1 MIINRTIRKELED
14 AINNSDRKVI
24 VLYGPRQA
32 GKTTLIEMLLS
43 EELNYKK
50 YNGDDIFTQNIF
62 SNNNL
67 ENLKRSIGEKDF
79 LIIDEAQRINNIGLS
94 LKLIIDN
101 LPVKIIVSGSVSFDL
116 ASKVCEPLT
125 GRTKTFWLYP
135 LSLREVKDK
144 IPQMENDKIIEEIL
158 LYGMYPKV
166 WNIKGKA
173 EKEDYLFEY
182 INNYLYRDIL
192 TISKIK
198 KPKKVVDLLTL
209 LALQIGSEVSISE
222 LAKNTNLTQA
232 TVENYLDI
240 LEKMFVIFN
249 IRGFSRN
256 LRKEISKTSKYYF
269 FDMGVRNALIRN
281 FNPLSLRN
289 DTGEMFEN
297 WVISEKIKKSNN
309 SRVFSNF
316 YFWRTYDQQ
325 EIDLIEESK
334 GKIIA
339 YECKWKKNV
348 KKVPNDWRK
357 TYPQSKFNLINK
369 DNAFNFLLD

>member
-1 MIINRTIRKELED
+1 MIINRTIKKDIEIEL
-14 AINNSDRKVI
+14 NNSDRKVI
-24 VLYGPRQA
+24 ILYGPRQA

-43 EELNYKK
+43 QDLSYKK

-67 ENLKRSIGEKDF
+67 ESLKREIGEKDL

-101 LPVKIIVSGSVSFDL
+101 LPIKVIVSGSASFDL
-116 ASKVCEPLT
+116 ADKVCEPLT

-144 IPQMENDKIIEEIL
+144 FPQMEKDKIIEEML
-158 LYGMYPKV
+158 LYGMYPKI
-166 WNIKGKA
+166 WNIEGKK
-173 EKEDYLFEY
+173 EKEDYLFKY
-182 INNYLYRDIL
+182 INSYLYRDIL

-198 KPKKVVDLLTL
+198 KPKKIIDLLIL
-209 LALQIGSEVSISE
+209 LALQIGSEVSVSE
-222 LAKNTNLTQA
+222 LAQNTNLTQS
-232 TVENYLDI
+232 TVENYLDV

-249 IRGFSRN
+249 VRGFSRN

-281 FNPLSLRN
+281 FNPLSLRG
-289 DTGEMFEN
+289 DAGAMFEN

-309 SRVFSNF
+309 NRDFSNF

-325 EIDLIEESK
+325 EIDLVEDSK
-334 GKIIA
+334 GSITA
-339 YECKWKKNV
+339 YECKWKKDT
-348 KKVPNDWRK
+348 KKIPNDWK
-357 TYPQSKFNLINK
+357 KAYPQSQFNLINK
-369 DNAFNFLLD
+369 DNVFEFLS

>member
-1 MIINRTIRKELED
+1 MIINRTIKKDIEIEL
-14 AINNSDRKVI
+14 NNSDRKVI
-24 VLYGPRQA
+24 ILYGPRQA

-43 EELNYKK
+43 QDLSYKK

-67 ENLKRSIGEKDF
+67 ENLKREIGEKD
-79 LIIDEAQRINNIGLS
+79 LLVIDEAQRIGNIGLS

-101 LPVKIIVSGSVSFDL
+101 LPIKVIVSGSASFDL
-116 ASKVCEPLT
+116 AGKVCEPLT

-135 LSLREVKDK
+135 LSLKEVKDRF
-144 IPQMENDKIIEEIL
+144 PQMENDKIIEEML
-158 LYGMYPKV
+158 LYGMYPKI
-166 WNIKGKA
+166 WNIESKK

-198 KPKKVVDLLTL
+198 KPKKVIDLLTL
-209 LALQIGSEVSISE
+209 LALQIGNEVSVSE
-222 LAKNTNLTQA
+222 LAQNTNLTQS
-232 TVENYLDI
+232 TVENYLDV

-269 FDMGVRNALIRN
+269 FDLGVRNALIRN
-281 FNPLSLRN
+281 FNNLSLRS
-289 DTGEMFEN
+289 DADAMFEN

-309 SRVFSNF
+309 NRDFSNF

-334 GKIIA
+334 GNILA
-339 YECKWKKNV
+339 YECKWKKDT
-348 KKVPNDWRK
+348 KKIPNDWKK
-357 TYPQSKFNLINK
+357 TYPQSQFNLINK
-369 DNAFNFLLD
+369 DNVFEFLS

>member
-1 MIINRTIRKELED
+1 MIINRTIKKELES
-14 AINNSDRKVI
+14 ALKNTDRKVI

-32 GKTTLIEMLLS
+32 GKTTLIEMLLHQDLS
-43 EELNYKK
+43 YKK

-67 ENLKRSIGEKDF
+67 ESLKREIGEKDL

-101 LPVKIIVSGSVSFDL
+101 LPIKVIVSGSVSFDL
-116 ASKVCEPLT
+116 ADKVCEPLT

-144 IPQMENDKIIEEIL
+144 FPQMEKDKIIEEML
-158 LYGMYPKV
+158 LYGMYPKI
-166 WNIKGKA
+166 WNIEGKK
-173 EKEDYLFEY
+173 EKEDYLFKY
-182 INNYLYRDIL
+182 INSYLYRDIL

-198 KPKKVVDLLTL
+198 KPKKIIDLLIL
-209 LALQIGSEVSISE
+209 LALQIGSEVSVSE
-222 LAKNTNLTQA
+222 LAQNTNLTQS
-232 TVENYLDI
+232 TVENYLDV

-249 IRGFSRN
+249 VRGFSRN

-281 FNPLSLRN
+281 FNPLSLRG
-289 DTGEMFEN
+289 DAGAMFEN

-309 SRVFSNF
+309 NRDFSNF

-325 EIDLIEESK
+325 EIDLVEDSK
-334 GKIIA
+334 GSITA
-339 YECKWKKNV
+339 YECKWKKDT
-348 KKVPNDWRK
+348 KKIPNDWK
-357 TYPQSKFNLINK
+357 KAYPQSQFNLINK
-369 DNAFNFLLD
+369 DNVFEFLS

>member
-50 YNGDDIFTQNIF
+50 YNGDDIFIQNIF

-369 DNAFNFLLD
+369 DNVFNFLLD